1 MHELSLTRNIVA
13 IVADHA
19 KTRLVRR
26 VRLAVGPLACV
37 EPGALQF
44 CFELAAAGTVLD
56 GARLEI
62 VDGDGDALLI
72 KDYELEEA
80 A

>member
-1 MHELSLTRNIVA
+1 MHELSLTQNIVA

-19 KTRLVRR
+19 KTRIVRR

-37 EPGALQF
+37 EPQALHF
-44 CFELAAAGTVLD
+44 CFDLAAAGTVLE
-56 GARLEI
+56 GAQLEI
-62 VDGDGDALLI
+62 IDADGDALLI
-72 KDYELEEA
+72 KDYEVVEA